1 MNMLPTLITS
11 MADLASNTTQVL
23 ASAGDGPVAVVVDSR
38 PAFYVLS
45 PQAMQ
50 ALVWG
55 GWSHAAATGSPD
67 IGAAPIARQQHA
79 ALQAD
84 ALFGVLAQP
93 VQVATWSASGERG
106 HGVASDMA
114 ARSAVS
120 SVLTG
125 AVTEKKQAQT
135 GGKKRAKGAVF
146 AATRDGGA
154 VGRAALD
161 QFHLQADFEAL
172 ADDLV
177 AFERRRVAR
186 GELAPA
192 SVAIMRQRLDLNIL
206 PVLKKVRPDAVD
218 GNTLDD
224 VVDRLGAA
232 GLSPTTISQYMVVVR
247 KLLKMAVRRGLLL
260 EMPEFP
266 KVHTKNKPRAMFSVS
281 EYRLLIST
289 ARRLSADRRSAPQ
302 TKVEGGTRER
312 FWVPTK
318 YLQLPPD
325 MAWVIAFMVN
335 SFVRPSDIRQ
345 LRNKHVEVV
354 RGEHTYL
361 RLNLPESKR
370 HDRPIVTMRPAVR
383 VFERALTHAQS
394 QGHGAPDDYVFL
406 PQLRDRQHAL
416 SILGFWFKWVLRE
429 AGMEEIDHLGRKRTL
444 YSLRHTAIMYRLL
457 YGQGIDTLTL
467 ARNAR
472 TSVQMIERFYASSL
486 TGEMNVGMLQSK
498 RGARGSK

>member
-1 MNMLPTLITS
+1 MTTILPTLITS
-11 MADLASNTTQVL
+11 MADLASNPGHVL
-23 ASAGDGPVAVVVDSR
+23 AQSGDGPVAVVVDNR
-38 PAFYVLS
+38 PAFYVLT

-50 ALVWG
+50 AMVLSGLVG
-55 GWSHAAATGSPD
+55 VPGS
-67 IGAAPIARQQHA
+67 
-79 ALQAD
+79 AL
-84 ALFGVLAQP
+84 P
-93 VQVATWSASGERG
+93 SSTMSA
-106 HGVASDMA
+106 
-114 ARSAVS
+114 S
-120 SVLTG
+120 SVLTLD
-125 AVTEKKQAQT
+125 VTEKKQAQEQAQRPAKT
-135 GGKKRAKGAVF
+135 RTPKRGHGEQLAQQRGGGGK
-146 AATRDGGA
+146 
-154 VGRAALD
+154 GRAGLD

-172 ADDLV
+172 ADDLI
-177 AFERRRVAR
+177 AAERRRVAR
-186 GELAPA
+186 GELVNA

-206 PVLKKVRPDAVD
+206 PVLKKVRPDEVD
-218 GNTLDD
+218 ANTLDE

-260 EMPEFP
+260 EMPDFP
-266 KVHTKNKPRAMFSVS
+266 KVHIKNKPRAMFSVA
-281 EYRLLIST
+281 EYRCLIKT
-289 ARRLSADRRSAPQ
+289 ARRLAKDRRPAPLV
-302 TKVEGGTRER
+302 KEEGGARER

-318 YLQLPPD
+318 YLQLSPD

-345 LRNKHVEVV
+345 LRNKHVEIV

-383 VFERALTHAQS
+383 VFEQALAHAQAN
-394 QGHGAPDDYVFL
+394 GRGAPDDYVFL
-406 PQLRDRQHAL
+406 PELRDRQHAL

-429 AGMEEIDHLGRKRTL
+429 AGMSAIDHLGRKRTL
-444 YSLRHTAIMYRLL
+444 YSLRHAAIMYRLL

-486 TGEMNVGMLQSK
+486 TGEMNVGMLHSK
-498 RGARGSK
+498 RSSASQRNAANHAGYA

>member
-1 MNMLPTLITS
+1 MLPTLITS
-11 MADLASNTTQVL
+11 MADLASNPSHVL
-23 ASAGDGPVAVVVDSR
+23 SQSGDGPVAVVVDNR

-50 ALVWG
+50 AMVLSG
-55 GWSHAAATGSPD
+55 LL
-67 IGAAPIARQQHA
+67 GAPAGAPQ
-79 ALQAD
+79 
-84 ALFGVLAQP
+84 
-93 VQVATWSASGERG
+93 SAIS
-106 HGVASDMA
+106 
-114 ARSAVS
+114 SAS
-120 SVLTG
+120 SVLTVD
-125 AVTEKKQAQT
+125 VTEKKQAT
-135 GGKKRAKGAVF
+135 TPSKRRGKDDQF
-146 AATRDGGA
+146 AQQRDGGA
-154 VGRAALD
+154 TGKAALD
-161 QFHLQADFEAL
+161 KFHLQADFEAL

-186 GELAPA
+186 GELANA

-206 PVLKKVRPDAVD
+206 PVLKKVRPDEVD
-218 GNTLDD
+218 ANTLDE

-232 GLSPTTISQYMVVVR
+232 GLSATTISQYMVVVR

-281 EYRLLIST
+281 EYRRLIKT
-289 ARRLSADRRSAPQ
+289 ARRLATDRRSAPMV
-302 TKVEGGTRER
+302 KVEGGARER

-345 LRNKHVEVV
+345 LRNKHVEIV

-383 VFERALTHAQS
+383 VFEQALAHGHAN
-394 QGHGAPDDYVFL
+394 GHGAPDDYVFL
-406 PQLRDRQHAL
+406 PELCDRQHAL

-429 AGMEEIDHLGRKRTL
+429 AGMPELDHLGRKRTL

-498 RGARGSK
+498 RTPSTVAQRNKR

>member
-1 MNMLPTLITS
+1 

-55 GWSHAAATGSPD
+55 GLAHATTTGAPD
-67 IGAAPIARQQHA
+67 IGPAPIARQQQG

-84 ALFGVLAQP
+84 VLFGVLAQP
-93 VQVATWSASGERG
+93 GQVAAWPASGERG
-106 HGVASDMA
+106 QGAASDVA
-114 ARSAVS
+114 VRSAVS

-125 AVTEKKQAQT
+125 AVTEKKQTQT

-218 GNTLDD
+218 GNTLDE

-247 KLLKMAVRRGLLL
+247 KLL
-260 EMPEFP
+260 
-266 KVHTKNKPRAMFSVS
+266 TKNKPRAMFSVN
-281 EYRLLIST
+281 EYRLLVST

-302 TKVEGGTRER
+302 TKVEGGARER

-383 VFERALTHAQS
+383 VFEQAMAHAQS

-429 AGMEEIDHLGRKRTL
+429 AGMEEVDHLSRKRTL

-498 RGARGSK
+498 RGARGGK